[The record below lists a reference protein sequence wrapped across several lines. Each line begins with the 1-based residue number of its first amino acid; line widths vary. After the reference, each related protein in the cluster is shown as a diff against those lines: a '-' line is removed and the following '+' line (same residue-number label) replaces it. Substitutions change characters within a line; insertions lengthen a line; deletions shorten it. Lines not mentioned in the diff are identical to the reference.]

1 MKIIFKDS
9 QLTEID
15 ALLSELSQLQNTLD
29 FPDLAYDKENE
40 HILNNDSSSASI
52 SPQEKYTPNNNQMNQ
67 NCSNSTSSFMTS
79 SSSNSLNT
87 NYYNKSSPVQPQQT
101 YDTNNHS
108 DDIEVIDQ
116 QFDEVLKFLAQ
127 SIDEHGS
134 SPQLSSSSPS
144 SMSLSATPNSD
155 ANYEPGNTNTIK
167 KNDRTSGDSSNSSG
181 IGDEFYSQESSIS
194 VTTQFVNKKIT
205 ASNIEINAQ
214 THLKHAQQ
222 KPQHPVLVNS
232 LQQHNNRKSS
242 DSAFMDSMSIPS
254 SISLGVIDASKQNHL
269 KMNQNFSQSFI
280 HPNGNA
286 NVLEPTSFS
295 QAVSTNTINSKA
307 VRSFFF
313 CFFLV
318 EHLTNFGFF

>member
-1 MKIIFKDS
+1 
-9 QLTEID
+9 
-15 ALLSELSQLQNTLD
+15 
-29 FPDLAYDKENE
+29 
-40 HILNNDSSSASI
+40 
-52 SPQEKYTPNNNQMNQ
+52 
-67 NCSNSTSSFMTS
+67 MTS

-87 NYYNKSSPVQPQQT
+87 NYYKSSPVQQQQQA
-101 YDTNNHS
+101 YDANNHN

-194 VTTQFVNKKIT
+194 VTQFLNNKKIT

-214 THLKHAQQ
+214 THLMHA
-222 KPQHPVLVNS
+222 KPQLQHQALVNNM
-232 LQQHNNRKSS
+232 QNNNRKSS
-242 DSAFMDSMSIPS
+242 DSAFMDGMSIPS
-254 SISLGVIDASKQNHL
+254 SISLGVIDASKQNNL
-269 KMNQNFSQSFI
+269 KINQNFSQSFM
-280 HPNGNA
+280 HPNGN
-286 NVLEPTSFS
+286 NNPLESTSFS
-295 QAVSTNTINSKA
+295 QAASTNTINSKA
-307 VRSFFF
+307 VRSFI
-313 CFFLV
+313 L
-318 EHLTNFGFF
+318 NYSN